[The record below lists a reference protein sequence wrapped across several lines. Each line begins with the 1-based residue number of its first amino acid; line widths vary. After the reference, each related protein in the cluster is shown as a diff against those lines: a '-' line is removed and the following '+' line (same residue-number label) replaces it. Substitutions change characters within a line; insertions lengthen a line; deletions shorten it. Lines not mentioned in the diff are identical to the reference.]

1 MPTKAKI
8 VIAKK
13 DTKFSDRA
21 MSLYREYGGKNE
33 FVRNVFGWTFDPT
46 DQILVRVVEELG
58 VNVCDFSSPVKV
70 IEVEKNRAFTIIID
84 HGDPA
89 LFYRDTSPWWT
100 VYG

>member
-1 MPTKAKI
+1 MSTKAKI
-8 VIAKK
+8 VLAKK

-21 MSLYREYGGKNE
+21 MSLYKEYDGKNE
-33 FVRNVFGWTFDPT
+33 FIKNVSGWTFDPT

-58 VNVCDFSSPVKV
+58 VNASDVSSTIKV
-70 IEVEKNRAFTIIID
+70 VEIEKNRAFTIIID